1 MVPLLYFIVFASFQL
16 HSEQVLAS
24 NPCVTHTLEELTNA
38 VANVTCRSVYFDA
51 KDEPDHTVTIPDDHL
66 LSFFHDTELVCSPLV
81 VFLCEE
87 YCVYVHGDVR
97 MTFDG
102 CSFGGALQIT
112 NATTIIRNCRIQAS
126 STFSAKTQHMLFETD
141 KGGDSVLIEN
151 SFFNGRWKTGCL
163 SFGHVGNVTIRN
175 TSFVN
180 CTKLQDSGGAIYV
193 YGAGLRLAI
202 NEGIDEKGS
211 ALSVAGNVTIV
222 NVTMDGCVSASNSG
236 GCLEVR
242 RAEIVVIEGMIVKSG
257 TASKTGGCVSLSRI
271 GTVVVRTSTFD
282 TCTSLTKHGG
292 GLIILREDLTIPGYV
307 LLENLHIRN
316 SYGERGGGLLLTD
329 YNNPFQVAT
338 TLRNIQFYNNT
349 GSISADSDIQ
359 AHRLIAEDI
368 SSYLCNSNLT
378 LCFSLHS
385 CNASVSNFAIRQYKS
400 PIHVL
405 EFNHGVMIPPC
416 FTQFNVSNVYIENTL
431 GETRNTGSCFGM
443 DGFDM
448 SQVTNIT
455 VINCRN
461 RGLGSI
467 SIFDAHTL
475 KMSNV
480 KVVGPGNGCV
490 SILRL
495 RRSNVS
501 NVSVQRCDFLSTKKY
516 SYSFADYGTENTMQH
531 TTQLSDKAKT
541 ISRTPSRTQT
551 KGSSKITTRRS
562 SRPTD
567 DPSTQFMIPLPVL
580 VTIQAVSASIST
592 SASLTLPTTHFV
604 VLLCGFD
611 IERKD
616 VAWKSVFSSLTL
628 DVEGYVAEIAGSVVS
643 AILHGLVVLVCY
655 WYKAKQPSAQT
666 GMMMEARSL
675 CRHPNFT
682 WRVVVVSL
690 PGALTSSFIV
700 YLEDSQSI
708 ALVVFIFLC
717 IVVPIMIYV
726 VWYVVYP
733 HVRFAGTG
741 FLTQSS
747 YVTWALGP
755 FGVWVP
761 LEYERMY
768 GPFFTSVRGDVSP
781 LWLQSYV
788 RWFPLA
794 FSVVTGVCASLR
806 VTAGPSCTALSIL
819 LSIVSLTFAIC
830 VVVITPCLTRAQS
843 GVRGIRY
850 VFLSIALLCH
860 TWITT
865 NESTKEVID
874 VLA

>member
-16 HSEQVLAS
+16 HSEQQVSANNL
-24 NPCVTHTLEELTNA
+24 CVTHTLEELTAA
-38 VANVTCRSVYFDA
+38 VTNVTCRSVYFDA
-51 KDEPDHTVTIPDDHL
+51 KDEPNQTVTIPDDHL

-292 GLIILREDLTIPGYV
+292 GLIILRENVAVPGYV

-316 SYGERGGGLLLTD
+316 TYGDRGGGLHLHD
-329 YNNPFQVAT
+329 IRNPLQTAT
-338 TLRNIQFYNNT
+338 TVRNIQFYNNS
-349 GSISADSDIQ
+349 GSISADCDIQ
-359 AHRLIAEDI
+359 AQSLIAENIASD
-368 SSYLCNSNLT
+368 LCHAYIT
-378 LCFSLHS
+378 WCFGLFS
-385 CNASVSNFAIRQYKS
+385 CDALVSNIAIRRYRS
-400 PIHVL
+400 PSHVIEL
-405 EFNHGVMIPPC
+405 GRGLGSPSC
-416 FTQFNVSNVYIENTL
+416 FPQVNVSNIYIENTL

-443 DGFDM
+443 NSFNR

-461 RGLGSI
+461 RGHGSI

-490 SILRL
+490 S
-495 RRSNVS
+495 
-501 NVSVQRCDFLSTKKY
+501 
-516 SYSFADYGTENTMQH
+516 
-531 TTQLSDKAKT
+531 
-541 ISRTPSRTQT
+541 
-551 KGSSKITTRRS
+551 
-562 SRPTD
+562 
-567 DPSTQFMIPLPVL
+567 
-580 VTIQAVSASIST
+580 
-592 SASLTLPTTHFV
+592 
-604 VLLCGFD
+604 
-611 IERKD
+611 
-616 VAWKSVFSSLTL
+616 
-628 DVEGYVAEIAGSVVS
+628 
-643 AILHGLVVLVCY
+643 
-655 WYKAKQPSAQT
+655 
-666 GMMMEARSL
+666 
-675 CRHPNFT
+675 
-682 WRVVVVSL
+682 
-690 PGALTSSFIV
+690 
-700 YLEDSQSI
+700 
-708 ALVVFIFLC
+708 
-717 IVVPIMIYV
+717 
-726 VWYVVYP
+726 
-733 HVRFAGTG
+733 
-741 FLTQSS
+741 
-747 YVTWALGP
+747 
-755 FGVWVP
+755 
-761 LEYERMY
+761 
-768 GPFFTSVRGDVSP
+768 
-781 LWLQSYV
+781 
-788 RWFPLA
+788 
-794 FSVVTGVCASLR
+794 
-806 VTAGPSCTALSIL
+806 
-819 LSIVSLTFAIC
+819 
-830 VVVITPCLTRAQS
+830 
-843 GVRGIRY
+843 
-850 VFLSIALLCH
+850 
-860 TWITT
+860 
-865 NESTKEVID
+865 
-874 VLA
+874 